1 MAPEPTPPTDAG
13 PGPGAR
19 LSLRRRLFFG
29 APGFAGASLAIPIG
43 VLMPRFYSDVV
54 LVPLGAIAVAA
65 ALARSLD
72 AITDPLMGWLSDRTR
87 SRFGRRKPYIAGGLV
102 PMALCFVALF
112 APPEHL
118 DPARA
123 AFWFGVSFGLF
134 FLFTTIVE
142 IPYAALGAELAD
154 DYQERSR
161 LFGIRSLFAAAGA
174 IVAALMPTILAGF
187 GFEGERTIFRVMA
200 IGYAGL
206 LVLLNVGLLWQ
217 VPERPEF
224 SEREPNPLIPGVRR
238 ALRNRPFAIL
248 LLAGITS
255 AIPGATPAVLMPYFV
270 EYVLGAAEPLA
281 MTGLYLM
288 VYLGAGLLF
297 VPLWMAIARRAGK
310 LQSFLGASSMGVAA
324 SLLYWFAG
332 PGDFAF
338 AGFVFFLTGTVS
350 QAGAFLIPAMAAD
363 VIDYD
368 ELRTGKRREAQY
380 TSFWALIPKFVSIP
394 SYTVPLAVLAGVG
407 YVPGVAQNESVLFW
421 LRFMYSLFPAA
432 FYVAA
437 LLILARYPISEAVHE
452 AIRHGI
458 AARAA
463 GRAARDPL
471 TGAALAPEAE
481 RAVPEADGWFLD
493 HFSPRELRR
502 LGGNGGSGERL
513 VRAVGVAVGLS
524 LVGFVALSGVA
535 LAAASDTTDPAPLT
549 TVFAVVGAGLSLT
562 AALFHG
568 ARLGAARRYA
578 RTPVAEETLRAHV
591 EALEPRRSRGD
602 PQRPDG

>member
-1 MAPEPTPPTDAG
+1 METEPTPPPD
-13 PGPGAR
+13 PHR
-19 LSLRRRLFFG
+19 LSLGQRLFFS

-43 VLMPRFYSDVV
+43 ILMPRFYSDVV

-65 ALARSLD
+65 AIARSLD
-72 AITDPLMGWLSDRTR
+72 AITDPAMGWLSDRTR

-118 DPARA
+118 DPGRA
-123 AFWFGVSFGLF
+123 ALWFGASFGLF

-142 IPYAALGAELAD
+142 IPYTALGAELAD

-161 LFGIRSLFAAAGA
+161 LFGLRALFAAAGA

-187 GFEGERTIFRVMA
+187 GLEGERTIFRAMA

-206 LVLLNVGLLWQ
+206 LVVLNVGLLWR

-238 ALRNRPFAIL
+238 ALQNRPFAIL
-248 LLAGITS
+248 LLAGVTS
-255 AIPGATPAVLMPYFV
+255 AIPGAAPAVLMPYFV
-270 EYVLGAAEPLA
+270 EYVLGATEPLA
-281 MTGLYLM
+281 TTGLYLM
-288 VYLGAGLLF
+288 IYLGAGLLF
-297 VPLWMAIARRAGK
+297 VPLWMGIAKRFGK
-310 LQSFLGASSMGVAA
+310 LQSFLTASSVGVAA

-380 TSFWALIPKFVSIP
+380 TSFWALVPKFVSIP

-421 LRFMYSLFPAA
+421 LRFMYSVFPAV

-437 LLILARYPISEAVHE
+437 LIILARYPISEAVHE

-458 AARAA
+458 TARAA
-463 GRAARDPL
+463 GRAVEDPL
-471 TGAALAPEAE
+471 TGAPLVPEAE
-481 RAVPEADGWFLD
+481 RAVSEPDGWFLD

-502 LGGNGGSGERL
+502 LERDGNGSEGL
-513 VRAVGVAVGLS
+513 VRAIGAALALS
-524 LVGFVALSGVA
+524 LAGFVALSGLALVA
-535 LAAASDTTDPAPLT
+535 GLDSADPAPLT

-568 ARLGAARRYA
+568 ARLSAARRYT
-578 RTPVAEETLRAHV
+578 RMPVTGETLRAHV
-591 EALEPRRSRGD
+591 EALEP
-602 PQRPDG
+602 